1 MTPCARYYAVA
12 GIRFAAMK
20 AREALKTALG
30 LGVPRRFLIGSIP
43 MDVQL
48 IRHGSAVKN
57 DASVSAAVRQDSD
70 RVIETSIPARLDG
83 LRWSGFHTRVVLA
96 LGITWILDGL
106 EVTLAG
112 ALSGALKESPT
123 LHFSNFDVG
132 FANSAYLA
140 GAVLGAL
147 GFGWL
152 TDRIGRKKLFF
163 ITLAVYLTATAATAL
178 SWSVASYALF
188 RFLTGAGIGGEYTAI
203 NSTIQELVPA
213 RYRGWTDLVING
225 SFWVGAAIGAT
236 SAIVLLDPALI
247 GPDLGWRLAYLTGA
261 ALGLVVFVM
270 RMWIPESPRWLM
282 IHGRPDQAH
291 AIVDEIEKSAK
302 ANVQDIAREAF
313 PKIRLRMRSHTP
325 LREVARTLLTT
336 HRRRSMVGL
345 VLMIA
350 QAFFYNAIFFTFALV
365 LTDFFGIPANHV
377 GWYILPFAAGNF
389 LGPLLLGRL
398 FDSLGR
404 RAMITLTYG
413 VSGVLL
419 ALSGFLFSIGALTA
433 QTQTIA
439 WMVIFF
445 FASPAA
451 SAAYLTVSETFPLEV
466 RALAIALF
474 YAIGTGIGGVVGPAL
489 FGALIDTGSR
499 TSVFAGYLLGSAL
512 MVVAAAVAW
521 RYAVAAERKSLE
533 SVARPLAF
541 VE

>member
-1 MTPCARYYAVA
+1 MR
-12 GIRFAAMK
+12 
-20 AREALKTALG
+20 
-30 LGVPRRFLIGSIP
+30 
-43 MDVQL
+43 L

-57 DASVSAAVRQDSD
+57 DASASAPVRQNNDND
-70 RVIETSIPARLDG
+70 RVVETSIPARLDD
-83 LRWSGFHTRVVLA
+83 LSWSGFHTRVVLA

-123 LHFSNFDVG
+123 LRFSNLDVG

-178 SWSVASYALF
+178 SWSVGSYALF

-225 SFWVGAAIGAT
+225 SFWIGAALGAT

-282 IHGRPDQAH
+282 IHGRPEQAH
-291 AIVDEIEKSAK
+291 AIVDEIERSAK
-302 ANVQDIAREAF
+302 GHVPNEPGRAL
-313 PKIRLRMRSHTP
+313 PKIKLRMRTHTP
-325 LREVARTLLTT
+325 LREVARTLFTT
-336 HRRRSMVGL
+336 YRQRSLVGL
-345 VLMIA
+345 MLMIA
-350 QAFFYNAIFFTFALV
+350 QAFFYNAIFFNFALV
-365 LTDFFGIPANHV
+365 LTDFFGIPANQV

-398 FDSLGR
+398 FDTLGR
-404 RAMITLTYG
+404 RMMITLTYG

-419 ALSGFLFSIGALTA
+419 ALSGYLFSIGVLTA

-474 YAIGTGIGGVVGPAL
+474 YAIGTGIGGVAGPAL

-499 TSVFAGYLLGSAL
+499 TSVFAGYLFGAAL
-512 MVVAAAVAW
+512 MVAAAAVAW
-521 RYAVAAERKSLE
+521 RYAIAAERKSLE

>member
-1 MTPCARYYAVA
+1 
-12 GIRFAAMK
+12 
-20 AREALKTALG
+20 
-30 LGVPRRFLIGSIP
+30 
-43 MDVQL
+43 MDL
-48 IRHGSAVKN
+48 HRMRLGSAAT
-57 DASVSAAVRQDSD
+57 DIAAAAAAPIRQDND
-70 RVIETSIPARLDG
+70 RIVETSIPARLDN
-83 LRWSGFHTRVVLA
+83 LSWSGFHTRVVLA

-112 ALSGALKESPT
+112 ALAGALKESPAM
-123 LHFSNFDVG
+123 HFSNFDVG

-152 TDRIGRKKLFF
+152 TDRIGRRKLFF
-163 ITLAVYLTATAATAL
+163 ITLALYLTATAATAM

-213 RYRGWTDLVING
+213 RYRGWTDLLING
-225 SFWVGAAIGAT
+225 SFWIGAAIGAT
-236 SAIVLLDPALI
+236 AAIVLLDPSTI
-247 GPDLGWRLAYLTGA
+247 GPDHGWRLAYFIGA
-261 ALGLVVFVM
+261 ALGLIVLVM

-282 IHGRPDQAH
+282 IHGHPEQAD
-291 AIVDEIEKSAK
+291 AIVADIERSATGH
-302 ANVQDIAREAF
+302 VQQQDL
-313 PKIRLRMRSHTP
+313 PKIKLRMRDHTP

-336 HRRRSMVGL
+336 YRQRSLVGL
-345 VLMIA
+345 ALMVA

-365 LTDFFGIPANHV
+365 LTDFFHIPADHV
-377 GWYILPFAAGNF
+377 GWYLLPFAAGNF

-398 FDSLGR
+398 FDTLGR
-404 RAMITLTYG
+404 RTMITLTYG

-419 ALSGFLFSIGALTA
+419 ALSGYLFSIGALSA
-433 QTQTIA
+433 QGQTIA

-474 YAIGTGIGGVVGPAL
+474 YAIGTAIGGVVGPAL

-499 TSVFAGYLLGSAL
+499 NSVFAGYLVGSAL
-512 MVVAAAVAW
+512 MVAAAAVAW

-533 SVARPLAF
+533 SVAQPLAF